1 MDKNDARSN
10 KLLVVNTVQERI
22 GSYVAQI
29 IKDKKLNYREIARR
43 ANNQISHS
51 AVGDII
57 NGRVKDI
64 RVETLQALAKGLGV
78 PEDDLLAVA
87 FGKKGKRGI
96 LESRLLHCFRDL
108 PLDRQQILVLIAEAL
123 MKDQPFEEVD
133 EPLVGQKLEII
144 GTGAPNPKN

>member
-1 MDKNDARSN
+1 MDKNDAHSN

-87 FGKKGKRGI
+87 FGKKGERGV

-123 MKDQPFEEVD
+123 IGDQSFEEAD
-133 EPLVGQKLEII
+133 ESLVGQKLEII
-144 GTGAPNPKN
+144 GTGKPNPKN